1 VPSKRRSIIASL
13 VKLALCLQT
22 LADLVLIGFAGVK
35 ATASRL
41 SALLLFGQ
49 QCSSLGKGDRAF
61 ARHPLRL
68 SAHATTAYRHVTGG
82 SDRGHPRP

>member
-22 LADLVLIGFAGVK
+22 LADLVLIGFAGVM

-41 SALLLFGQ
+41 SATLF
-49 QCSSLGKGDRAF
+49 F
-61 ARHPLRL
+61 AQR
-68 SAHATTAYRHVTGG
+68 
-82 SDRGHPRP
+82 